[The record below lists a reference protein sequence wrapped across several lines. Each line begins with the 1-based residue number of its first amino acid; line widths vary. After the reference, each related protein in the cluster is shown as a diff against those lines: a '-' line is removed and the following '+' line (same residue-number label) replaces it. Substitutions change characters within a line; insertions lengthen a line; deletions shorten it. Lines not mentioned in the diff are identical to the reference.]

1 MNTDE
6 DCFFPQDG
14 RPFAYWFVNDESRKR
29 EVWNYELRI
38 MNYELRGGE
47 WEDGPFDFRSG

>member
-14 RPFAYWFVNDESRKR
+14 RLFGYWFVNDESRKR

-38 MNYELRGGE
+38 MNYELGIVNYEIQGARYKI
-47 WEDGPFDFRSG
+47 